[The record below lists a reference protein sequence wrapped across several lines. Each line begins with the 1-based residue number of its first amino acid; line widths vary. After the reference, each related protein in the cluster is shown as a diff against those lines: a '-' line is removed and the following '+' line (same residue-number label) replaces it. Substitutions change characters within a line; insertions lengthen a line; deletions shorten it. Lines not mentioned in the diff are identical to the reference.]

1 MKPDVVTIGTTFGQE
16 VHTSSYS
23 GNESSSPKLGGN
35 SNGDNYKLDTLKKTA
50 ATMFRISGDNM
61 YDQFDFGIPK
71 QDEISDEES
80 INIPTSFLED
90 DDTRLSTV

>member
-1 MKPDVVTIGTTFGQE
+1 
-16 VHTSSYS
+16 
-23 GNESSSPKLGGN
+23 
-35 SNGDNYKLDTLKKTA
+35 
-50 ATMFRISGDNM
+50 MFRISGDNM